1 MVDRIPAQ
9 HNIAEEMFH
18 GKLMPLAPALKLM
31 ENRIYDLD
39 KAALRDI
46 SSFCYAEIGHYFIFY
61 CIFVEYSVFRHWFGK
76 LKRRNSNIAN
86 FNRNTLC
93 FYILKDFLWF

>member
-1 MVDRIPAQ
+1 
-9 HNIAEEMFH
+9 
-18 GKLMPLAPALKLM
+18 MPLATAPELI

-39 KAALRDI
+39 KATLGDK
-46 SSFCYAEIGHYFIFY
+46 SSFCYAEIWHYFIFY

-86 FNRNTLC
+86 FSRSALY
-93 FYILKDFLWF
+93 FYILKDFLCF

>member
-1 MVDRIPAQ
+1 
-9 HNIAEEMFH
+9 
-18 GKLMPLAPALKLM
+18 MPLATAPELI

-39 KAALRDI
+39 KATLGDK
-46 SSFCYAEIGHYFIFY
+46 SSFCYAEIWHYFIFY

-86 FNRNTLC
+86 FNRSTLY
-93 FYILKDFLWF
+93 FNILTFILTFKN